1 MTSSTDEAGI
11 RVSQVN
17 RRQAIGSIAAGLTSS
32 GAVWK
37 AFPQAGVRVVHSPDD
52 LALTY
57 DYLIVGAGSAGCVLT
72 HRLAQAGRTVLLI
85 EAGGPATLPLPSSSH
100 QTGLNCR
107 AARPIGGM

>member
-37 AFPQAGVRVVHSPDD
+37 ASPKPVFGSFIH
-52 LALTY
+52 LTIS
-57 DYLIVGAGSAGCVLT
+57 L
-72 HRLAQAGRTVLLI
+72 
-85 EAGGPATLPLPSSSH
+85 
-100 QTGLNCR
+100 
-107 AARPIGGM
+107 